1 MEEKSQNPDGDDDDE
16 GVFLQAGGAAP
27 PWLLPGPCLPVAATV
42 SVFRPFTVSVSLS
55 GAD

>member
-1 MEEKSQNPDGDDDDE
+1 MEEKSQNPDDDDDD
-16 GVFLQAGGAAP
+16 VFLQAGGAART
-27 PWLLPGPCLPVAATV
+27 CLPVAATV